1 MQKIA
6 ETMPG
11 ANKSDLARTMGISRA
26 MLYYRHKRPLVD
38 EEVKK
43 QIEAVQTDNP
53 GYGHKR
59 IALELKLNK
68 KRILRVMKKF
78 KIKPYRTRVAK
89 PRKKQDEGKPESQ
102 FKNEIEKFC
111 PIRPNIVWVTDFTFI
126 KFQNKFIYLA
136 TVMDLYT
143 REIIGWNISRYHTKE
158 LVLGAFVDAL
168 NRTKAV
174 PIYFHSDQGSEYDSG
189 EYITLAKRYHIV
201 ISHSR
206 KSHPWENGYLES
218 FYSTFKVDLG
228 DVERFEQ
235 LGELIAEIHNTVHYY
250 NNKRIHGKLKMSPVK
265 FREKSERIP
274 RESLSEEMGT

>member
-6 ETMPG
+6 ETMPS
-11 ANKSDLARTMGISRA
+11 ANKSDMARSMGISRA
-26 MLYYRHKRPLVD
+26 MLYYKHKRPLVD

-68 KRILRVMKKF
+68 KRILRVMNKF

-89 PRKKQDEGKPESQ
+89 PRKEKDEGRQESR
-102 FKNEIEKFC
+102 FKNEIEAFC

-143 REIIGWNISRYHTKE
+143 REIIGWNISRYHTKD
-158 LVLGAFVDAL
+158 LVLGAFIDAL
-168 NRTKAV
+168 NKTKAIPV
-174 PIYFHSDQGSEYDSG
+174 YLHSDQGSEYDCQ
-189 EYITLAKRYHIV
+189 EYITLAKRYRII

-228 DVERFEQ
+228 DVDRFEE
-235 LGELIAEIHNTVHYY
+235 LGELIEEIHSTIHYY
-250 NNKRIHGKLKMSPVK
+250 NNKRIHGKLKMSPIK
-265 FREKSERIP
+265 FREKNQRIL